1 MTSKVDTA
9 VTPVGSAD
17 VAAGAASVVH
27 DLSVLGMFL
36 QADFVVKAVML
47 GLLLA
52 SFWSWAI
59 MCDKYV
65 RFKGIK
71 ISSNRFEKE
80 FWSSGAIDKFYEKAK
95 KRITHPLAVVFTAG
109 MDEWYRSRR
118 EGNLAANSSLKVGV
132 RERVSQVMLIN
143 RNREIEKLESGLGF
157 LATVGSAAPFI
168 GLFGTVWGIMNSFTS
183 IAASKNTTLA
193 VVAPGIAEALLAT
206 AIGLFAA
213 IPAVIGYN
221 KFSGELDRI
230 AGRLEDFSTEFNT
243 LLSRQL
249 DGEGTK

>member
-1 MTSKVDTA
+1 MSSKVDTA
-9 VTPVGSAD
+9 VTPVASAD
-17 VAAGAASVVH
+17 VAGGAAAAVH
-27 DLSVLGMFL
+27 DLSILGMFM
-36 QADFVVKAVML
+36 QADFVVKAVMIS
-47 GLLLA
+47 LLLA

-65 RFKGIK
+65 RFKAIRM
-71 ISSNRFEKE
+71 STNRFEKD
-80 FWSSGAIDKFYEKAK
+80 FWSSGAIDKFYEKVK
-95 KRITHPLAVVFTAG
+95 KRATHPLAVIFTAG
-109 MDEWYRSRR
+109 MEEWYRSRQ
-118 EGNLAANSSLKVGV
+118 EGSAAIHPGLRIGV
-132 RERVSQVMLIN
+132 RERVSQVMQIT
-143 RNREIEKLESGLGF
+143 RNRELDKLEHNLGF
-157 LATVGSAAPFI
+157 LATVGSSAPFI

-221 KFSGELDRI
+221 KFSGELDRLT
-230 AGRLEDFSTEFNT
+230 GKLEDFSTEFNT

-249 DGEGTK
+249 DTEK